1 MHIGYVLKKFPR
13 NSETFILN
21 EVLELQRAGADVT
34 VFSLNRPD
42 DGVFHRGLSELKRPV
57 VYLSGRKPAD
67 WLGLLRQNLNLLSP
81 NKERLWDE
89 FEYLLKAERPDTWNI
104 LSVGIDL
111 SLRARELGIDRLH
124 AHFATIAAYVSRAAH
139 AMSGIPYSVTCHA
152 KDIYREGVTA
162 ERFTSL
168 LRKAQFVVTV
178 CEANRRYIEEHR
190 DPAREL
196 DLRVLYNGVDVS
208 MFNPQG
214 RVPESEPTILS
225 VGRLVEKKGFHILL
239 DAMAL
244 LKKDGL
250 TPPCWIL
257 GDGEDR
263 EQLIHKQRELQLS
276 NVEFLGMRNQD
287 DVRSYM
293 ARASLMALPCIVG
306 SDGNRDALPTVLL
319 EALASG
325 VPIISTPVGGVE
337 EIADHGKAGIIV
349 PPGDPQSLAHEIKE
363 LLGSPAR
370 QQELAQSGRAR
381 AEHCFDLATNVRKL
395 LTWFEQG
402 LANTE
407 APE

>member
-57 VYLSGRKPAD
+57 VYLTGRKPAD
-67 WLGLLRQNLNLLSP
+67 WLGLLRQNLGALSS

-89 FEYLLKAERPDTWNI
+89 FRYLLEAERPDTWNI
-104 LSVGIDL
+104 LSSGIDL
-111 SLRARELGIDRLH
+111 ALRARELGIDRLH

-152 KDIYREGVTA
+152 KDIYREGVTG

-168 LRKAQFVVTV
+168 LRESQFVVTV

-208 MFNPQG
+208 MFNPQN
-214 RVPESEPTILS
+214 RAPDAEPTILS

-244 LKKDGL
+244 LKDRGL
-250 TPPCWIL
+250 TPRCWIL
-257 GDGEDR
+257 GDGEER
-263 EQLIHKQRELQLS
+263 EQLRSKQQALQLS

-293 ARASLMALPCIVG
+293 ARASAMVLPCIVG

-325 VPIISTPVGGVE
+325 LPIVSTPVGGVE

-349 PPGDPQSLAHEIKE
+349 PPGDAESLANEIE
-363 LLGSPAR
+363 SLLNNSER
-370 QQELAQSGRAR
+370 QRELAQTGRTR
-381 AEHCFDLATNVRKL
+381 AESCFDLATNVRKL
-395 LTWFEQG
+395 LSWFEQG
-402 LANTE
+402 QATPK
-407 APE
+407 AT